1 MWQIKNLFD
10 KQNILNPDVKLTND
24 TKLHTKTLKE
34 LNSVDEQID
43 KCMECGFCEPM
54 CPSRNLSLTPRQ
66 HNTVARKIQTLDD

>member
-1 MWQIKNLFD
+1 MKNIFD

-24 TKLHTKTLKE
+24 TKLRTKNIKE

-54 CPSRNLSLTPRQ
+54 CPSRNLNLTP
-66 HNTVARKIQTLDD
+66 